1 MKDETKE
8 IKEGF
13 EFIIR
18 NQEGKEIFR
27 ETNSENYAIKIVKE

>member
-27 ETNSENYAIKIVKE
+27 ETFEQVCEGSFL